1 MPNPAAP
8 GRVLNERYRLVSQLA
23 RGGMA
28 TVWVAEDTLLARKVA
43 VKTLHPELSVEEAV
57 RARFRNEAIA
67 AAALAHP
74 GIVTTYDTGE
84 DDGVAYIVMELV
96 EGPNLRRLLDEHG
109 PLPPGDAIRI
119 ARGVANALEEAHR
132 RGIVHRD
139 VKPANVLVPLDGPVK
154 VTDFGIAKAADSG
167 DLTSSGT
174 IIGTA
179 RYLAPEQVRGEP
191 ADGRADIYGVGL
203 LLHEMIAGSLP
214 FRGDTEMAT
223 AMARLTNPPAPLPAG
238 TPAPVVAI
246 VARCLALDPDD
257 RWPTAHALA
266 TALDVAAKG
275 GEVEGPPVRTPPPVT
290 GGYGTRG
297 PAPKP
302 AAQRQPAR
310 QPRRRKRAV
319 WPWAILGGLLLGA
332 GAGGGY
338 LLVDDLSKE
347 KRSDNGSTNT
357 VVEMVRAQDFDPEGT
372 DPQQENREL
381 APLAIDGSA
390 TTAWRTERYSTPDL
404 GGGKSGV
411 GIYVELS
418 GATDISF
425 VEVDTQASGWSAQI
439 YVADEPGTTLP
450 DWGAPVADGEDLGT
464 AASFDLDRQGGA
476 VLIWITRLPDSG
488 QLEVSEIRIG

>member
-1 MPNPAAP
+1 
-8 GRVLNERYRLVSQLA
+8 
-23 RGGMA
+23 
-28 TVWVAEDTLLARKVA
+28 
-43 VKTLHPELSVEEAV
+43 
-57 RARFRNEAIA
+57 
-67 AAALAHP
+67 
-74 GIVTTYDTGE
+74 
-84 DDGVAYIVMELV
+84 
-96 EGPNLRRLLDEHG
+96 
-109 PLPPGDAIRI
+109 
-119 ARGVANALEEAHR
+119 VANALEEAHR

-154 VTDFGIAKAADSG
+154 VTDFGIAKAADSS

-223 AMARLTNPPAPLPAG
+223 ALARLTTPPAALPAG
-238 TPAPVVAI
+238 TPAPVAAI
-246 VARCLALDPDD
+246 VARCLAVNPDD

-266 TALDVAAKG
+266 TALDTAAKG
-275 GEVEGPPVRTPPPVT
+275 GEVEGPPIAQPRDTT

-297 PAPKP
+297 PTPTP
-302 AAQRQPAR
+302 AAARQPAR

-338 LLVDDLSKE
+338 LLVDDLAKE
-347 KRSDNGSTNT
+347 KDGENGNGNG
-357 VVEMVRAQDFDPEGT
+357 VAVEMVRAQDFDPEGT

-390 TTAWRTERYSTPDL
+390 STSWRTERYSTPDL

-411 GIYVELS
+411 GIFVVLS

-425 VEVDTQASGWSAQI
+425 VEVDAQASGWSAQI
-439 YVADEPGTTLP
+439 YAADEPATSLAG
-450 DWGAPVADGEDLGT
+450 WGAPLADGEDLD
-464 AASFDLDRQGGA
+464 ALARFDLDGQGGA
-476 VLIWITRLPDSG
+476 VLIWITLLPDSG